1 MAIPAERASALRRL
15 GALSIDWAI
24 ATFSTALFYPLQ
36 ASSLEPT
43 LVRLAIFVIEVGLLT
58 SFGGASIGKRIFGI
72 RVVTWPD
79 YFFVK
84 PKAAFLRVFLVALV
98 LPALFTDSQG
108 RGFHERISRTTVV
121 RIKS

>member
-24 ATFSTALFYPLQ
+24 ASFTTALFYSLQ

-43 LVRLAIFVIEVGLLT
+43 LVRLAIFVFEVGLLT

-72 RVVTWPD
+72 RVVTWPY

>member
-1 MAIPAERASALRRL
+1 MAMPTERASALRRL

-24 ATFSTALFYPLQ
+24 ASFTTALFYPLQ

-43 LVRLAIFVIEVGLLT
+43 LVRLAIFVFEVGLLT

-121 RIKS
+121 LIKS

>member
-1 MAIPAERASALRRL
+1 MAIPAERASAPRRL
-15 GALSIDWAI
+15 GALSIDWAVASFI
-24 ATFSTALFYPLQ
+24 TALFYPLQ

-43 LVRLAIFVIEVGLLT
+43 LVRLAIFVFEVGLLT

-79 YFFVK
+79 HFFVK

-98 LPALFTDSQG
+98 LPAIFTDSQG